1 MEIKEQTEGIKNLHK
16 AKLRGEENINLKVN
30 KPASKIELSIGYGN
44 KESKMIFLYDMIN
57 I

>member
-1 MEIKEQTEGIKNLHK
+1 MAIKEQPEGIKNLHK
-16 AKLRGEENINLKVN
+16 AKLRGEENINLKGN
-30 KPASKIELSIGYGN
+30 KPASKIELSIGYAN